1 MMAKQLTLH
10 LLSEHFTINK
20 MPQFA
25 EIPHIF
31 TKGDNCFIV
40 RTEKE
45 LSIICPEFMAPNN
58 VQQEAGWRCLRVES
72 EGGLLEV
79 GLLAAVI
86 NPLTDAGIPLL
97 AVSSFDTDYIFV
109 LEENLVNA
117 VQVLQRAGHSFSH
130 KES

>member
-1 MMAKQLTLH
+1 MAKPVSLH
-10 LLSEHFTINK
+10 LLNERFTINK
-20 MPQFA
+20 LPQFA
-25 EIPHIF
+25 ELPHIF
-31 TKGDNCFIV
+31 TKGDNCFIA

-58 VQQEAGWRCLRVES
+58 VQQEAGWRCIRLMN
-72 EGGLLEV
+72 EGGLMEV
-79 GLLAAVI
+79 GLLASVI
-86 NPLTDAGIPLL
+86 VPLTEAKIPLL

-117 VQVLQRAGHSFSH
+117 VQVLQRAGHDFSH